1 VWWGYNSAAE
11 RERIEMFLSRLQQI
25 DLSNEFGE
33 AAEMAELAEDGLLR
47 SIIARETHM
56 LRSLCPLLLL
66 VIMT

>member
-1 VWWGYNSAAE
+1 MWWGYNSAAE

-25 DLSNEFGE
+25 DHLSNEFGE
-33 AAEMAELAEDGLLR
+33 AAEMAEDGLLR